1 MIYDNLTDDELI
13 READGHSGLIKA
25 LSERLEMRQ
34 APTMTAFEEQAFFM
48 QACGQTVNVHDMEQ
62 AKMYRDL
69 IDEERIEMLD
79 AEDASDEIEE
89 FDAVL
94 DQIVVLIGYGLSR
107 GWPMNAGWAE
117 VVRSNMAKIDPYS
130 GTVNKRADGKILKG
144 PNWTPPDLQGVL
156 DDSHQLDQGLLVHS
170 RR

>member
-34 APTMTAFEEQAFFM
+34 KPHMTAFEEQAFFM
-48 QACGQTVNVHDMEQ
+48 QACGQTTREVNHMQ
-62 AKMYRDL
+62 ADMYRDL
-69 IDEERIEMLD
+69 IDEEREEFL
-79 AEDASDEIEE
+79 AALVEEDEVEQ

-107 GWPMNAGWAE
+107 GWPMNEGWAE
-117 VVRSNMAKIDPYS
+117 VVRSNMAKIDPKT
-130 GTVNKRADGKILKG
+130 GVVLRRADGKILKPEG
-144 PNWTPPDLQGVL
+144 WTPPDLA
-156 DDSHQLDQGLLVHS
+156 SLLNPAQ
-170 RR
+170 REMF

>member
-13 READGHSGLIKA
+13 RQADGQSGLIKA

-48 QACGQTVNVHDMEQ
+48 QACGQTTHGANHQQSM
-62 AKMYRDL
+62 MYSDL
-69 IDEERIEMLD
+69 IEEERKEMMD
-79 AEDASDEIEE
+79 ARLANDEIEE

-107 GWPMNAGWAE
+107 GWPMNEGWAE
-117 VVRSNMAKIDPYS
+117 VVRSNMAKIDPKT
-130 GTVNKRADGKILKG
+130 GTVLRRADGKILKPEG
-144 PNWTPPDLQGVL
+144 WTPPDL
-156 DDSHQLDQGLLVHS
+156 DSLLNPAQS
-170 RR
+170 ELF

>member
-13 READGHSGLIKA
+13 RQADGQSGLIKA

-48 QACGQTVNVHDMEQ
+48 QACGQTTHEANKLQ
-62 AKMYRDL
+62 AEMYREL
-69 IDEERIEMLD
+69 VDEERMEMLD

-130 GTVNKRADGKILKG
+130 GTVRRREDGKILKPEG
-144 PNWTPPDLQGVL
+144 WTPPDL
-156 DDSHQLDQGLLVHS
+156 DSLLNPPQTKLF
-170 RR
+170 